1 MIGNVRYINSGDWVE
16 SLTAIVEEDDGRLRV
31 VERQELLQRIA
42 ERRAAFEAAKS
53 GSPAPEGEANATIS
67 FVA

>member
-1 MIGNVRYINSGDWVE
+1 
-16 SLTAIVEEDDGRLRV
+16 VEEDDGRLRV

-42 ERRAAFEAAKS
+42 ERRAAFEAAKG